1 MGMKIDVPEG
11 MEALGRTFLE
21 MMARVQAEQKLA
33 ATGRAVDYA
42 KVEQEIAEK
51 AGAIERE
58 GHKEI
63 LQSLD
68 IDRPAIMIGENK
80 YNRVGRYEA
89 TYYTLAGPVEVER
102 SVYRES
108 GQRGGEPEGRVI
120 DTVSVRVGA
129 VGKGWLPQT
138 ARAMAHAVQK
148 GTSREA
154 ESGQAENFRLP
165 YSRASFESVAHEV
178 GALAVASRD
187 NVQDALIEAYE
198 VPAEARSVSVSL
210 DRVNIPM
217 EEPLPRPVGRPKK
230 NAPKRPV
237 ARNFRQAYCATV
249 TLHDSKGEALHT
261 IRYGRMPQG
270 DPAEL
275 CDRMVADVL
284 EIACKSPDLKI
295 ELLCD
300 GAPELWN
307 LLEERFTTEIF
318 GEVHRLVDYHH
329 LTEKLGAAAK
339 VISPPSEVGA
349 TLSTWKFD
357 LLNDEKAT
365 QKILA
370 ELVASGKEDE
380 PRGEA
385 RPVHAAI
392 TYLETHSVNTD
403 RMNYARAR
411 ALGLPVGSGNVEAT
425 CKSLFEIRLK
435 RCGSR
440 WKEHTGWHIVQL
452 RAYAISDWWA
462 SAIELTLQPLRKAV
476 RYA

>member
-1 MGMKIDVPEG
+1 MKIDIPEG
-11 MEALGRTFLE
+11 LEGLGRTFLE
-21 MMARVQAEQKLA
+21 MLARVQAEQKMA
-33 ATGRAVDYA
+33 ATGRAVDYG
-42 KVEQEIAEK
+42 KVEREIAEK
-51 AGAIERE
+51 TGAIERA

-68 IDRPAIMIGENK
+68 IDRPAIRIGESK
-80 YNRVGRYEA
+80 YNRVGRYNA

-102 SVYRES
+102 SVYRQS
-108 GQRGGEPEGRVI
+108 GQRGGEAEGRVI
-120 DTVSVRVGA
+120 DTVSLRVGA

-138 ARAMAHAVQK
+138 ARAMAHAVQQ

-154 ESGQAENFRLP
+154 ESGQHESFRLP

-178 GALAVASRD
+178 GALAVASQQD
-187 NVQDALIEAYE
+187 VQDVLIEAYK

-217 EEPLPRPVGRPKK
+217 EEPRQRPVGRPKK

-249 TLHDSKGEALHT
+249 TLHDGKGEALHT

-270 DPAEL
+270 DPGEL
-275 CDRMVADVL
+275 CDRLVADVL
-284 EIACKSPDLKI
+284 EIACKNPELKV

-300 GAPELWN
+300 GAPEMWN
-307 LLEERFTTEIF
+307 LLEARFTTEIF
-318 GEVHRLVDYHH
+318 GEIHRLVDYHH
-329 LTEKLGAAAK
+329 LSEKLGAAAK
-339 VISPPSEVGA
+339 VISPPGETEA
-349 TLSTWKFD
+349 TLSRWQFD
-357 LLNDEKAT
+357 LLNDEKAA
-365 QKILA
+365 QNVLG
-370 ELVASGKEDE
+370 ELVASSKEDE
-380 PRGEA
+380 QVGDT

-392 TYLETHSVNTD
+392 TYLESHSVNAD

-411 ALGLPVGSGNVEAT
+411 ALGLPIGSGNVEAT
-425 CKSLFEIRLK
+425 CKSLFDLRLK
-435 RCGSR
+435 RAGSR
-440 WKEHTGWHIVQL
+440 WKEHTGLHIVQL